1 MNTQVCSA
9 TGDTPYN
16 IVFGTNPRINRLT
29 LQKLTQMGISNEDD
43 ITVGSVFE
51 FCRSFRAYI
60 EI

>member
-16 IVFGTNPRINRLT
+16 IVFRTNSRINWLT

-43 ITVGSVFE
+43 IPDDVLVEDLSGPE
-51 FCRSFRAYI
+51 EDA
-60 EI
+60 